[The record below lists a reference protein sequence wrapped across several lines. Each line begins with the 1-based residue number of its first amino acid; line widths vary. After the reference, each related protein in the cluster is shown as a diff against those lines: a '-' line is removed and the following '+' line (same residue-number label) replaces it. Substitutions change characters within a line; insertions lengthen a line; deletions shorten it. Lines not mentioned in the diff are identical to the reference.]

1 MAKACGERSPSRTYA
16 NADGVINPPRTA
28 EHGRR
33 RGPAEVGTRPR
44 TGYPPGVFPVRP
56 RDLRRPGHVANNAIP
71 VLVPQ
76 YAGQAHASPPELVAP
91 LPRPLTIPT
100 VMDLRTFDRPIGRQS
115 DSAVSRQ
122 FSWMKLSMSC
132 WFRATATQSV
142 ASSIR
147 LESSSRV
154 PSSFTARTV
163 SDATLSDIL

>member
-100 VMDLRTFDRPIGRQS
+100 VMDLVTLGDVRALIGHLPKETRAKDTWQYVEAEMKKAAAGGRGSRPGC
-115 DSAVSRQ
+115 SR
-122 FSWMKLSMSC
+122 
-132 WFRATATQSV
+132 
-142 ASSIR
+142 
-147 LESSSRV
+147 
-154 PSSFTARTV
+154 
-163 SDATLSDIL
+163 